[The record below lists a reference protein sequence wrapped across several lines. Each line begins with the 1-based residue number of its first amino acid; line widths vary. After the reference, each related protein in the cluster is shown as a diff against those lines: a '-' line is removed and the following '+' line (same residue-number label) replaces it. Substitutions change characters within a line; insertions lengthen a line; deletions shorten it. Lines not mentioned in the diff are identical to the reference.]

1 MPSFIEAVRL
11 GVDVIEF
18 DVLTTL
24 DGVVICH
31 HDPLIEET
39 GKSRSDASPQ
49 TSEKRTAKVRV
60 GVSPQQRFA
69 SVAWLHSSSVRCGG
83 VNARHETVNLHH
95 RCLFLEPIKKLPAQ
109 DADPISGPPP
119 FQRPLPPPKP
129 VAETQQASGSKT

>member
-39 GKSRSDASPQ
+39 GKEA
-49 TSEKRTAKVRV
+49 
-60 GVSPQQRFA
+60 
-69 SVAWLHSSSVRCGG
+69 
-83 VNARHETVNLHH
+83 
-95 RCLFLEPIKKLPAQ
+95 
-109 DADPISGPPP
+109 
-119 FQRPLPPPKP
+119 
-129 VAETQQASGSKT
+129 

>member
-39 GKSRSDASPQ
+39 GERPLSVRQYLPNKRALNARRHHTRSADDDPRDGYENEFSP
-49 TSEKRTAKVRV
+49 
-60 GVSPQQRFA
+60 PLLHRFA
-69 SVAWLHSSSVRCGG
+69 VLAAW
-83 VNARHETVNLHH
+83 N
-95 RCLFLEPIKKLPAQ
+95 
-109 DADPISGPPP
+109 
-119 FQRPLPPPKP
+119 
-129 VAETQQASGSKT
+129 

>member
-39 GKSRSDASPQ
+39 GGLPVPCPRLSRGA
-49 TSEKRTAKVRV
+49 
-60 GVSPQQRFA
+60 
-69 SVAWLHSSSVRCGG
+69 
-83 VNARHETVNLHH
+83 
-95 RCLFLEPIKKLPAQ
+95 
-109 DADPISGPPP
+109 
-119 FQRPLPPPKP
+119 
-129 VAETQQASGSKT
+129 